1 MSKDFE
7 DFFIVRQPFIPK
19 LELEKQIK
27 CRYNK
32 QMEDVLDH
40 YIIPSKI
47 KCIKPQNTAP
57 SYWKRFLKKS
67 FKKNNT
73 FETLSTSAS
82 FPEFSASTSISPL
95 FVES

>member
-1 MSKDFE
+1 MSLHESRDF
-7 DFFIVRQPFIPK
+7 DVVRQPFIPK

-57 SYWKRFLKKS
+57 SYCKRFMKKS

-73 FETLSTSAS
+73 FETSLQ
-82 FPEFSASTSISPL
+82 TSISPL